1 MNKGHENLNHELE
14 ELFDIRN
21 AKSRNEKNLNNDAMA
36 AQRDIRL
43 LTHMFRDGIPDI
55 TVPIGKF
62 EVVKWDSDH
71 KRLLL
76 IKNDEIQPLEGS
88 SRETMIRV
96 RPHLSLLVKAAK
108 DFYSND

>member
-1 MNKGHENLNHELE
+1 MNKSHEDLTQELE
-14 ELFDIRN
+14 ELFDIRY
-21 AKSRNEKNLNNDAMA
+21 AKNRHEKNLNNDAMA

-55 TVPIGKF
+55 TIPIGNF
-62 EVVKWDSDH
+62 EVIKWDSEH
-71 KRLLL
+71 KRLLV
-76 IKNDEIQPLEGS
+76 IENDVVIPLEGS
-88 SRETMIRV
+88 SRERMIRV

>member
-1 MNKGHENLNHELE
+1 MKKNTELTNELE
-14 ELFDIRN
+14 ELFDIRH
-21 AKSRNEKNLNNDAMA
+21 AKTRNEKNLNNEAMA

-55 TVPIGKF
+55 TIPIGNYEKI
-62 EVVKWDSDH
+62 KWDSEG

-76 IKNDEIQPLEGS
+76 VDKDDGLLLEAT

-96 RPHLSLLVKAAK
+96 RPHLCLLVKAAK
-108 DFYSND
+108 EFYSND

>member
-1 MNKGHENLNHELE
+1 MNKNTELTNELE
-14 ELFDIRN
+14 ELFDIRH
-21 AKSRNEKNLNNDAMA
+21 AKTRIEKNLNNAAMD

-55 TVPIGKF
+55 TIPIGNY
-62 EVVKWDSDH
+62 EEIKWDSDR

-76 IKNDEIQPLEGS
+76 IDNDEALLLEAA
-88 SRETMIRV
+88 SREIMIRI

-108 DFYSND
+108 EFYSHD